1 MIVFSIFAHKKI
13 VDTQS
18 MFWSINRKICIPLH
32 TPVLLYKS
40 EVQMGVPYTDMFS

>member
-1 MIVFSIFAHKKI
+1 MIVFLFLLTKN